1 MQQGE
6 TGWVGNGAPDRVLT
20 FFRRGA
26 GEEYFV
32 AINVSNRPYAG
43 VADAPAGEYVDETPG
58 LDDAA
63 GKKISLPAL
72 VLKAWDFR
80 IYRKVH

>member
-1 MQQGE
+1 
-6 TGWVGNGAPDRVLT
+6 
-20 FFRRGA
+20 
-26 GEEYFV
+26 
-32 AINVSNRPYAG
+32 